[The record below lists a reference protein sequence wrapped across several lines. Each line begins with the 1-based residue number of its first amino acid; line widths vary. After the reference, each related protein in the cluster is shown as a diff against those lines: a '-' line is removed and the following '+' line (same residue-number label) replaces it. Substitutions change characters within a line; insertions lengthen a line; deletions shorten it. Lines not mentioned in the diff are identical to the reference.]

1 MKELAAFNSR
11 FDAGFLTQLLDERLI
26 PWLIQANDAGGM
38 FPTSVNFDSVK
49 VYVSEEDFDNAVKVM
64 EE

>member
-11 FDAGFLTQLLDERLI
+11 FDAGFLTQLLDEHQI
-26 PWLIQANDAGGM
+26 PWIIQADDAGGM

-49 VYVSEEDFDNAVKVM
+49 VYVSKDDFEKAVKVM